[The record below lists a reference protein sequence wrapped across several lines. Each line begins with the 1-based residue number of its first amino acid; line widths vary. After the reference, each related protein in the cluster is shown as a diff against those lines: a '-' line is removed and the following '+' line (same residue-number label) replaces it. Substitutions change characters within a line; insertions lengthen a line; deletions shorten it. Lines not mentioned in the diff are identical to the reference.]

1 MDEGP
6 DIVDAILSIDPL
18 AAKHVDILGQ
28 VRLLVVCSRAS
39 CDVAR
44 RSQRAML
51 QDQNAVNQDKMNKL
65 CHTGLPFYSGWVC
78 KSVEWGI
85 ERDSPSRVV

>member
-1 MDEGP
+1 
-6 DIVDAILSIDPL
+6 
-18 AAKHVDILGQ
+18 
-28 VRLLVVCSRAS
+28 
-39 CDVAR
+39 
-44 RSQRAML
+44 ML